1 MRARLLAVCLLSV
14 AGVAASGVSSAGA
27 VTLPAGFQDTKAP
40 FEGLGHPGMDE
51 PTAIRFA
58 PNGQVFVAQRKGRI
72 LAYDSLADASP
83 TLFADLRTQVYDNG
97 DRGILGMALDPNFPA
112 KPYVYVLYT
121 YDHLLG
127 EAAPAPKW
135 GTAGTEGDPCP
146 KPENADV
153 DACPVSG
160 RLVRLTA
167 EGSHAAPE
175 ASAPAQKVLVEDWC
189 QQFSSHSIGDLNF
202 GPEGDLFASAGE
214 GASFNSADYGQ
225 FGWPQTNQCGDPPG
239 KVGEALKPPTAQGG
253 SLRSQ
258 NTESLDGKIIRIDP
272 ETGAGLPDNPMGASP
287 NPNRRRIIALGM
299 RNPFR
304 FAINPLTNEV
314 YVDNVGWGTY
324 EEIDRFST
332 VPDVAY
338 NSGWPCYEGTEPNPA
353 FSGLG
358 LNVCKAL
365 YETPGSTSP
374 PFFSYKHGVPVTP
387 EDSCPDQYG
396 SAITGIAFNQGSSL
410 PASYKGALFFADSV
424 RGCIYV
430 MFPGA
435 DGRPDPS
442 TTMPFL
448 TEGGYPGVDIEEGP
462 EGSLY
467 YTVLFEGAEY
477 SPSSGSIHKI
487 TYSSGN
493 QPPVA
498 KLTVDHEWGPA
509 PLEVHLNASGSTDAD
524 GEALSYEWD
533 LTGSGTFGSPGKEAT
548 KVKTFSDSKNH
559 VVAVRVKDTQ
569 GASSVARVTIYP
581 GDTPPKPTIG
591 APSPSIEWTVGQPIH
606 FAGTASD
613 EQDGTVPSTSLDWN
627 SRLFHCPSACH
638 AHPLQAFPAVAEGT
652 LIAPDHDLPSHIELT
667 LTATDSR
674 GLQASKSINLNPKAV
689 ALEIESEPSGV
700 TVTAGL
706 LTQATPF
713 PVSAIEDSKFTLSA
727 PSTAKVGET
736 TYVFQG
742 WSDAGERVH
751 TVTAGP
757 APPSYKATY
766 SAPDANLTVAEHWSA
781 GGELQADLD
790 GSPSTDP
797 GQTPKYEWDLNNDGS
812 FEAPSTAT
820 KTLPVPG
827 TGSTTVAL
835 RVSDARGASDTTR
848 LIFKA
853 ISLTLESKPAGVA
866 LSAATVTKAT
876 PFTILALE
884 GRGLELSAPA
894 TVTVDEA
901 ITPFA
906 KWSDGGARTHTIVA
920 GPATTKYTATY
931 DPEGPPEEEPGEEE
945 GPGEPGP
952 PPLGGQQSTGA
963 PTGQQLPPVA
973 AFPPRTKLDK
983 HPHRP
988 ARSTLARFAF
998 TATGTGT
1005 SFRCAI
1011 DRKPFEACSSP
1022 WLYRHL
1028 APGPHVFRVFAIDPS
1043 GLADP
1048 SPVAFHWQVRPPSA
1062 PPVRAGG

>member
-1 MRARLLAVCLLSV
+1 MPAVLLAL
-14 AGVAASGVSSAGA
+14 
-27 VTLPAGFQDTKAP
+27 
-40 FEGLGHPGMDE
+40 
-51 PTAIRFA
+51 
-58 PNGQVFVAQRKGRI
+58 
-72 LAYDSLADASP
+72 
-83 TLFADLRTQVYDNG
+83 
-97 DRGILGMALDPNFPA
+97 DRRP
-112 KPYVYVLYT
+112 
-121 YDHLLG
+121 
-127 EAAPAPKW
+127 
-135 GTAGTEGDPCP
+135 
-146 KPENADV
+146 
-153 DACPVSG
+153 
-160 RLVRLTA
+160 
-167 EGSHAAPE
+167 
-175 ASAPAQKVLVEDWC
+175 Q
-189 QQFSSHSIGDLNF
+189 F

-225 FGWPQTNQCGDPPG
+225 FGWPQKNQCGDPPG

-258 NTESLDGKIIRIDP
+258 NAESLDGKIIRIDP
-272 ETGAGLPDNPMGASP
+272 ETGAGLPDNPMGSSP
-287 NPNRRRIIALGM
+287 NANRRRIVALGM

-304 FAINPLTNEV
+304 FAINSLTNEV

-374 PFFSYKHGVPVTP
+374 PFFAYKHGLPVTP

-442 TTMPFL
+442 TTIPFL

-498 KLTVDHEWGPA
+498 RLTVDHEWGLV

-533 LTGSGTFGSPGKEAT
+533 LTGSGSFGSPGKEAT
-548 KVKTFSDSKNH
+548 KVKTFNDSKNH
-559 VVAVRVKDTQ
+559 VVAVRVKDTK

-591 APSPSIEWTVGQPIH
+591 KPSPSIEWTVGQPIH

-674 GLQASKSINLNPKAV
+674 GLQASESINLNPKAV
-689 ALEIESEPSGV
+689 ALEIESEPPGL
-700 TVTAGL
+700 TLTAGL

-713 PVSAIEDSKFTLSA
+713 PLSAIEGSKFTLSA

-736 TYVFQG
+736 TYVFEG

-757 APPSYKATY
+757 TTTNYKATY
-766 SAPDANLTVAEHWSA
+766 D
-781 GGELQADLD
+781 
-790 GSPSTDP
+790 
-797 GQTPKYEWDLNNDGS
+797 
-812 FEAPSTAT
+812 F
-820 KTLPVPG
+820 
-827 TGSTTVAL
+827 
-835 RVSDARGASDTTR
+835 
-848 LIFKA
+848 
-853 ISLTLESKPAGVA
+853 
-866 LSAATVTKAT
+866 
-876 PFTILALE
+876 
-884 GRGLELSAPA
+884 
-894 TVTVDEA
+894 
-901 ITPFA
+901 
-906 KWSDGGARTHTIVA
+906 
-920 GPATTKYTATY
+920 
-931 DPEGPPEEEPGEEE
+931 EGPSEEEPGEEE
-945 GPGEPGP
+945 GGGEPSP
-952 PPLGGQQSTGA
+952 APLGGQQSA
-963 PTGQQLPPVA
+963 GQQPPLA
-973 AFPPRTKLDK
+973 IAFPPRTKLDK

-998 TATGTGT
+998 SAMGDDTG
-1005 SFRCAI
+1005 FRCAI

-1022 WLYRHL
+1022 RVYRHL
-1028 APGPHVFRVFAIDPS
+1028 ALGAHVFRVVAVDS
-1043 GLADP
+1043 TGLADP
-1048 SPVAFHWQVRPPSA
+1048 SPVVFHWQVRPSSTSA
-1062 PPVRAGG
+1062 ARAAR